1 MELGGLLA
9 ADEQESAGV
18 GGGLQLEVTSRAFDR
33 KGRGG
38 CAKVAKKILT
48 ASVSN
53 TLSSANPFIAEIFAQ
68 LQTAADTRILA
79 EIHDGQVT
87 GVTGSELLDLVRKAR
102 TFIASRGLQKGNR
115 CGLLAANNIRWVAMD
130 LALMAEGVIVIP
142 LYSRQAPAEL
152 VAMMKD
158 CTPSLL
164 CCGDTALRDAIAQNW
179 SEAPPQ
185 YLFDEIFT
193 GVDGIQLD
201 RPQMGKDS
209 PVTII
214 YTSGTSGEAKGVV
227 LTAANVG
234 FMLERTAERLSH
246 LMAGSA
252 SEISGQDRIFHYLPF
267 AFAASW
273 IALLTFLKR
282 RSLVTINM
290 DLGKIA
296 SDMRTVAP
304 DYFLNVP
311 QLLER
316 MRRAIDEQLWQTG
329 GVPQAIYAR
338 AKGAWARKQENQPK
352 RGDAM
357 WLALANRLVFP
368 AIRKKMIGRNLKA
381 LICGSAPLTAETQ
394 LYFMMLGIRVLQVYG
409 LTETTAIC
417 TMDDP
422 NQVEVGRVG
431 PAIPGIEMRLGENDE
446 IVVRGPNV
454 FPGYWNRREQ
464 TAEALRDGWFHTG
477 DQGEVN
483 AAGNWRIA
491 GRIKNLIVLG
501 SGHKISPEP
510 IEGAIAKVLPG
521 AQQVV
526 VVGNGRGYLSA
537 IVTGSVK
544 DEDVQAALDAVN
556 PELPHYKQVRAF
568 VVQSEAFSIENGSLT
583 ANGKLKRDVI
593 AARMKNEI
601 EAIYRVKQAV

>member
-1 MELGGLLA
+1 L
-9 ADEQESAGV
+9 S
-18 GGGLQLEVTSRAFDR
+18 
-33 KGRGG
+33 
-38 CAKVAKKILT
+38 
-48 ASVSN
+48 
-53 TLSSANPFIAEIFAQ
+53 TLIPFIGEIFSQ

-79 EIHDGQVT
+79 EIHDGDVR
-87 GVTGSELLDLVRKAR
+87 GVTGHELLELVRKAR
-102 TFIASRGLQKGNR
+102 TFIASRNLKRGDR
-115 CGLLAANNIRWVAMD
+115 CGLLAANSIRWVAMD
-130 LALMAEGVIVIP
+130 LALMAEGLIVVP

-158 CTPSLL
+158 CTPALI
-164 CCGDTALRDAIAQNW
+164 CCGDAALRDAIAQCW
-179 SEAPPQ
+179 TETPPQ
-185 YLFDEIFT
+185 FLFDEIFA
-193 GVDGIQLD
+193 GVDGVQLE
-201 RPQMGKDS
+201 RPQVGKDD

-234 FMLERTAERLSH
+234 FMLERTAERLEQ
-246 LMAGSA
+246 LMAGSP
-252 SEISGQDRIFHYLPF
+252 SEPAGQDRIFHYLPF
-267 AFAASW
+267 TFAASW

-296 SDMRTVAP
+296 NDMRIVAP

-316 MRRAIDEQLWQTG
+316 MRRGVDEQLWQTG
-329 GVPQAIYAR
+329 GVAQAIYAR
-338 AKGAWARKQENQPK
+338 AKGAWARKQEARAK
-352 RGDAM
+352 AGDAL
-357 WLALANRLVFP
+357 WLGLANWLVFP
-368 AIRKKMIGRNLKA
+368 AIRKKMIGKNLKA
-381 LICGSAPLTAETQ
+381 LICGSAPLNPETQ
-394 LYFMMLGIRVLQVYG
+394 LFFLMLGIRVLQVYG

-422 NQVEVGRVG
+422 KHVEVGRVG
-431 PAIPGIEMRLGENDE
+431 PAIPGMEMRLGEYDE
-446 IVVRGPNV
+446 ILVRGPNI
-454 FPGYWNRREQ
+454 FPGYWNRPEQ

-483 AAGNWRIA
+483 EAGNWRIA

-510 IEGAIAKVLPG
+510 IETAIARNLPE

-537 IVTGSVK
+537 IVTGSATA
-544 DEDVQAALDAVN
+544 EQVQSALDVVN
-556 PELPHYKQVRAF
+556 AELPHYKQVRAF
-568 VVQSEAFSIENGSLT
+568 VVREEAFSIESGMLT
-583 ANGKLKRDVI
+583 VNGKLKRDAI
-593 AARMKNEI
+593 AAGMKNEI
-601 EAIYRVKQAV
+601 EDMYRIRQAG

>member
-1 MELGGLLA
+1 MIR
-9 ADEQESAGV
+9 S
-18 GGGLQLEVTSRAFDR
+18 FDR
-33 KGRGG
+33 
-38 CAKVAKKILT
+38 AIDLL
-48 ASVSN
+48 N
-53 TLSSANPFIAEIFAQ
+53 TPIPFVGDIFSQ
-68 LQTAADTRILA
+68 LQAAADTRILA
-79 EIHDGQVT
+79 EIREGEIT
-87 GVTGSELLDLVRKAR
+87 GVTGNDLLELIRKAR
-102 TFIASRGLQKGNR
+102 TFVASKGLKKGDR
-115 CGLLAANNIRWVAMD
+115 CGLLAANSIRWVAMD
-130 LALMAEGVIVIP
+130 LALMAEGLIVVP

-158 CTPSLL
+158 STPSMV
-164 CCGDTALRDAIAQNW
+164 CCGDGTLRDGIAHGW
-179 SEAPPQ
+179 PDAPPQ
-185 YLFDEIFT
+185 FVFDEIFA
-193 GVDGIQLD
+193 GVDGMQLD
-201 RPQMGKDS
+201 RPQVGKDDS
-209 PVTII
+209 VTII

-234 FMLERTAERLSH
+234 YMLDRTAERLSE
-246 LMAGSA
+246 LMSGSSSGAGR
-252 SEISGQDRIFHYLPF
+252 QDCIFHYLPF
-267 AFAASW
+267 TFAASW

-290 DLGKIA
+290 DLAKIA

-316 MRRAIDEQLWQTG
+316 MRRAVDEQLWQTG
-329 GVPQAIYAR
+329 GVPQAIYSR
-338 AKGAWARKQENQPK
+338 AKAAWVRRQEKQSNAS
-352 RGDAM
+352 DAL
-357 WLALANRLVFP
+357 WLGLANWLVFP
-368 AIRKKMIGRNLKA
+368 AIRRKMIGKNLKA
-381 LICGSAPLTAETQ
+381 LICGSAPLSSETQ

-422 NQVEVGRVG
+422 NRVEVGRVG
-431 PAIPGIEMRLGENDE
+431 PAIPGMDMKLGENDE
-446 IVVRGPNV
+446 ILVRGPNI
-454 FPGYWNRREQ
+454 FREYWNRPEQ
-464 TAEALRDGWFHTG
+464 TAEALHDGWFHTG

-510 IEGAIAKVLPG
+510 IENAIGKLLPE

-537 IVTGSVK
+537 LVTGSATAEK
-544 DEDVQAALDAVN
+544 VQAALDAVN

-568 VVQSEAFSIENGSLT
+568 RVIPEPFSIENGSLT
-583 ANGKLKRDVI
+583 VNGKLKRDVI
-593 AARMKNEI
+593 ASRMKNDI
-601 EAIYRVKQAV
+601 EEMYRVKQAV

>member
-1 MELGGLLA
+1 LIG
-9 ADEQESAGV
+9 Q
-18 GGGLQLEVTSRAFDR
+18 
-33 KGRGG
+33 
-38 CAKVAKKILT
+38 
-48 ASVSN
+48 
-53 TLSSANPFIAEIFAQ
+53 IFEQ
-68 LQTAADTRILA
+68 LQAAADTRLLA
-79 EIHDGQVT
+79 EIHEGEIT
-87 GVTGSELLDLVRKAR
+87 GVTGNELLDLVRKAR
-102 TFIASRGLQKGNR
+102 TFIASKGLKKGDR
-115 CGLLAANNIRWVAMD
+115 CGLLAANSIRWVAVD
-130 LALMAEGVIVIP
+130 LALMAEGLIVVP

-158 CTPSLL
+158 CTPSLI
-164 CCGDTALRDAIAQNW
+164 CCGDAALRDAMAQSW
-179 SEAPPQ
+179 SAAPPQ
-185 YLFDEIFT
+185 FLFDEIFA
-193 GVDGIQLD
+193 GVEGVQLD
-201 RPQMGKDS
+201 RPRMGNDS

-234 FMLERTAERLSH
+234 FMLERTAERLNQ
-246 LMAGSA
+246 LMSIS
-252 SEISGQDRIFHYLPF
+252 SEPGGQDRIFHYLPF
-267 AFAASW
+267 TFAASW

-290 DLGKIA
+290 DLAKIA

-316 MRRAIDEQLWQTG
+316 MRRAVDEQLWQTG
-329 GVPQAIYAR
+329 GVAQAIYAR
-338 AKGAWARKQENQPK
+338 AKGAWARKQEKQP
-352 RGDAM
+352 RAGDGM
-357 WLALANRLVFP
+357 WLGLADRLVFP
-368 AIRKKMIGRNLKA
+368 LIRKKMIGKNLKA
-381 LICGSAPLTAETQ
+381 LICGSAPLTPETQ
-394 LYFMMLGIRVLQVYG
+394 LYFMMLGVRVLQVYG

-422 NQVEVGRVG
+422 DQVEVGRVG

-454 FPGYWNRREQ
+454 FPGYWNRPEQ
-464 TAEALRDGWFHTG
+464 TAEALRDGWFRSG

-483 AAGNWRIA
+483 PAGNWRIA

-510 IEGAIAKVLPG
+510 IESAIAKLLPE

-537 IVTGSVK
+537 IVTGSVAP
-544 DEDVQAALDAVN
+544 EQVQAALDAVN
-556 PELPHYKQVRAF
+556 PDLPHYKQIRAF
-568 VVQSEAFSIENGSLT
+568 VVRAEAFSIENGGLT

-593 AARMKNEI
+593 AAQMKGEI
-601 EAIYRVKQAV
+601 EGMYRVKQAV